1 MKRILSEKNLVIVLF
16 VMVLITFS
24 LAQEDTRKMEKAYTG
39 FNATASSFFVTL
51 QSQELKSES
60 AFPDHLSTPEL
71 AK

>member
-1 MKRILSEKNLVIVLF
+1 
-16 VMVLITFS
+16 MVLITFS

-51 QSQELKSES
+51 QSQELKPES
-60 AFPDHLSTPEL
+60 VAFPDHLSTSEL